1 MTLLA
6 GLVLL
11 IPGLA
16 WWAWMGDRGDDLL
29 SAFGKILGV
38 SLALTALLAEGLFL
52 AAIPARP
59 GLLLAGL
66 ILGVGLTVTGILR
79 RPIRFRGRTMTFLL
93 AGLAGFVLLCAWR
106 LFQARNLLLP
116 NWVDSQHHYLIIRIF
131 LENQGLPSDL
141 SPYLHVPF
149 YYHFGFHAITALFI
163 ALSRMEIAGGM
174 LLLGQIL
181 NAAISLS
188 VFVLGK
194 TLWKDWRPGALAALL
209 VGVLTQMPAY
219 YLTWGR
225 YTLTTGLVLLPL
237 AMAAA
242 LQSSRQPGEPRAWA
256 ALGLLTGG
264 ILLHHYFAAF
274 LLALFLGCL
283 TLIKLLSRQGK
294 LRSRLKSLRGV
305 MIGGAV
311 GLTSAVPWLLRL
323 VRLSNLRAG
332 VESRLPDS
340 LDALSQGKYIL
351 YLLGPGINYWLLGLA
366 LLGVFWALLHRKSP
380 ALGVWTLLLALLTL
394 PWSLVIRPFRPD
406 HFAIVLFIPAA
417 LWVGWLLW
425 RGAAWLARKA
435 RRPWLARA
443 LLAVIA
449 LGVLFLGV
457 SRTGNIINPV
467 TRLVTRDDLDALDW
481 AANHTPTEAR
491 FFINT
496 AHWLNGLY
504 RSMDGGGWLL
514 PYAGRWALVPTVF
527 YGFSNDPQ
535 TTRTLAAWGAS
546 AGDIQGCSAEFWDLV
561 EEADLDHIYLRRGVG
576 GLQPAALSDCAGVA
590 LVYRNATVFIYRI
603 QPPAN

>member
-1 MTLLA
+1 MIVLA
-6 GLVLL
+6 GLALL
-11 IPGLA
+11 LPGLA
-16 WWAWMGDRGDDLL
+16 WWAWFARRDEDPL
-29 SAFGKILGV
+29 V
-38 SLALTALLAEGLFL
+38 SLGNIVGISLAAAALLAEIVFFADSRFSAGG
-52 AAIPARP
+52 II
-59 GLLLAGL
+59 LLLIVFITLIVLGILKNGL
-66 ILGVGLTVTGILR
+66 ILPPRAWLGLA
-79 RPIRFRGRTMTFLL
+79 
-93 AGLAGFVLLCAWR
+93 AGLAGFALLCAWR

-116 NWVDSQHHYLIIRIF
+116 NWVDSQHHYLIIRVI
-131 LENQGLPSDL
+131 LEKGGLPGNL
-141 SPYLHVPF
+141 SPYLAVPF
-149 YYHFGFHAITALFI
+149 YYHYGFHIVTALFT
-163 ALSRMEIAGGM
+163 ALGDLEIGRAM
-174 LLLGQIL
+174 LVLGQIL

-242 LQSSRQPGEPRAWA
+242 LQSSRQPGKPRAWA
-256 ALGLLTGG
+256 ALALLTGG

-311 GLTSAVPWLLRL
+311 GLTSAAPWLLRL

-332 VESRLPDS
+332 VESRLPES

-380 ALGVWTLLLALLTL
+380 TLGVWTLLLALLTL

-406 HFAIVLFIPAA
+406 HFAIMLFIPAA

-449 LGVLFLGV
+449 LGVLFLGI

-481 AANHTPTEAR
+481 AASHTPTEAR

-504 RSMDGGGWLL
+504 RSVDGGGWLL

-535 TTRTLAAWGAS
+535 ITGTLTAWGAS

-576 GLQPAALSDCAGVA
+576 GLQPAALSNCAGVA